1 MYVYIHTYIH
11 TNIHT
16 YIRMGYYCL
25 KSNPTMSTVKAPTTL
40 FHHKS
45 KKSIGFALVQRT
57 TQSQR
62 LASMGHTE
70 PTWRARQ
77 SLSRIWSQCI
87 LPSGPTISTPRSS
100 VLLSMKAVAVMQGGY
115 LSRLHQRSGCEL
127 AIPILFSPSRM
138 SPRIVMMKL
147 VMMTMTMMIK
157 SQRRL

>member
-1 MYVYIHTYIH
+1 MYVYIHTYKH
-11 TNIHT
+11 TYIHT
-16 YIRMGYYCL
+16 YGVL
-25 KSNPTMSTVKAPTTL
+25 LFEVKSNHVNSKGSYNSVPSQKQGKAGGLHSFRGRPR
-40 FHHKS
+40 
-45 KKSIGFALVQRT
+45 A
-57 TQSQR
+57 
-62 LASMGHTE
+62 E
-70 PTWRARQ
+70 DWRPWATPNRRGGPGKVYLSFQVGRQ
-77 SLSRIWSQCI
+77 YLLQE
-87 LPSGPTISTPRSS
+87 SS

>member
-1 MYVYIHTYIH
+1 MPQDAH
-11 TNIHT
+11 
-16 YIRMGYYCL
+16 IRMGYYCL

-45 KKSIGFALVQRT
+45 KKSRGVALVQRT
-57 TQSQR
+57 TQSRR
-62 LASMGHTE
+62 LASMGHTQ

-77 SLSRIWSQCI
+77 SLSI
-87 LPSGPTISTPRSS
+87 LPSGPTISTPGSS